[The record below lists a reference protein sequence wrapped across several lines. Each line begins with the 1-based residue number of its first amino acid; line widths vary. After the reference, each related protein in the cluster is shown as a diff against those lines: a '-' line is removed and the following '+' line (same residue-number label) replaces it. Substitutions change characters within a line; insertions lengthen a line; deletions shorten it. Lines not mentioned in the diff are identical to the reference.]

1 MYNYLQVYTIEQEKR
16 GLCPFDD
23 KRYLLADTPD
33 GKPNHNSHA
42 YGHRDLLADEILVA
56 DHPES
61 GAELVI
67 KHVETRFKSLHA
79 RVVKR
84 I

>member
-1 MYNYLQVYTIEQEKR
+1 MEQEKC
-16 GLCPFDD
+16 GLCPYDD
-23 KRYLLADTPD
+23 KRYLLADMPD
-33 GKPNHNSHA
+33 GKPNPNTHA
-42 YGHRDLLADEILVA
+42 YGHCDLLSDEILVA

-67 KHVETRFKSLHA
+67 NHVEKRFKSLHA
-79 RVVKR
+79 RVMRR